1 MDQDLCL
8 KKFKWFIML
17 ILNLRIFPFELAPSI
32 STGSSLALTASL
44 MQFTHL
50 GDGEGKGP
58 QPSEGPKAT
67 GTLFLR
73 SYQYEEAQMKHLQ

>member
-1 MDQDLCL
+1 MASCVDYCTAYMGAWAGVTALYE
-8 KKFKWFIML
+8 
-17 ILNLRIFPFELAPSI
+17 RETRGTPSI

-50 GDGEGKGP
+50 GDGEGSGP

-67 GTLFLR
+67 GTVQFEHASL
-73 SYQYEEAQMKHLQ
+73 A